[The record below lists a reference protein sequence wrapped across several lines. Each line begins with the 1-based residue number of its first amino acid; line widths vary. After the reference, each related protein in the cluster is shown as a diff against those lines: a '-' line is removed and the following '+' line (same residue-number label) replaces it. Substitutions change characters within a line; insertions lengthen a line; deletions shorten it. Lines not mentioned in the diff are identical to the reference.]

1 MLPTSLDEALPLAE
15 LTDLG
20 KTYALKWWV
29 AVKSDG
35 TWLPL
40 TAQEVKL
47 VPPDAQI
54 AALSEHLIVLS
65 VFRDDKPV
73 FHRMTT
79 ALAFADGSAADAGPL
94 LKSLARIP

>member
-1 MLPTSLDEALPLAE
+1 MLPISLDDALPLAE

-40 TAQEVKL
+40 TAREVKL
-47 VPPDAQI
+47 VPPDTQI

-65 VFRDDKPV
+65 VFRDDRPL
-73 FHRMTT
+73 FHRMAT
-79 ALAFADGSAADAGPL
+79 ALAFAEGDEADATPL

>member
-1 MLPTSLDEALPLAE
+1 MLPISLDEALPLAE

-20 KTYALKWWV
+20 KVYTLKWWV
-29 AVKSDG
+29 SVKSDG

-40 TAQEVKL
+40 TASEVAL
-47 VPPDAQI
+47 VPPDAKI

-65 VFRDDKPV
+65 VFRDGKPL
-73 FHRMTT
+73 FHRMAT
-79 ALAFADGSAADAGPL
+79 ALAFVDGAEEDSTRL

>member
-1 MLPTSLDEALPLAE
+1 MLPLNLDDALPLAE
-15 LTDLG
+15 LNDLG
-20 KTYALKWWV
+20 KTYTLKWWV
-29 AVKSDG
+29 SVKSDG

-47 VPPDAQI
+47 VPPDTKI

-65 VFRDDKPV
+65 VFRDGHPL
-73 FHRMTT
+73 FHRMAT
-79 ALAFADGSAADAGPL
+79 ALAFVDGKQTDATAL

>member
-1 MLPTSLDEALPLAE
+1 MLPTLLDEALPLAE

-20 KTYALKWWV
+20 RTYALKWWV

-40 TAQEVKL
+40 TEQELAL
-47 VPPDAQI
+47 VPPDATR
-54 AALSEHLIVLS
+54 AALSEHLFVLS
-65 VFRDDKPV
+65 VFRDGEPL
-73 FHRMTT
+73 FHRT
-79 ALAFADGSAADAGPL
+79 ATARAFAGGSATDATAL